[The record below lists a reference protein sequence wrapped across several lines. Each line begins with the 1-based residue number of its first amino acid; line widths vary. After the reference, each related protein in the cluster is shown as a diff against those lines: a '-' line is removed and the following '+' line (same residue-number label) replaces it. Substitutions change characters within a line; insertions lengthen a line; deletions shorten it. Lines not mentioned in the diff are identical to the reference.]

1 MMQVGK
7 ANQVTI
13 DKIKKHGENMA
24 NQLAL
29 ITGASSG
36 IGEAFARQLAAQ
48 GYDVCLT
55 GRRAKRLQ
63 EIASELRDQHKVR
76 AEALAADLV
85 TEAGIHAVESW
96 IKAHAPIQMLVNNA
110 GYGIRSY
117 FIEGSTD
124 AVVEMIHVHDIAPVR
139 LMGAALPG
147 MRQANEG
154 AIINVSSPAA
164 YASLPGNGSYAGT
177 KAFLNAFSE
186 SLAREL
192 EGTKIRVQILLPGF
206 TYSDFH
212 KRPDYEGVDMYS
224 VVPKFMWQ
232 TSEYVAR
239 TSLKALKR
247 GSLYCTPGLLYKLLV
262 FAGRLGV
269 AKFVTGSVLKKMKRD
284 GS

>member
-1 MMQVGK
+1 MS
-7 ANQVTI
+7 NP
-13 DKIKKHGENMA
+13 
-24 NQLAL
+24 LAL

-48 GYDVCLT
+48 GYDLCLT
-55 GRRAKRLQ
+55 GRRADRL
-63 EIASELRDQHKVR
+63 EGISSELRDQHKVR
-76 AEALAADLV
+76 AEAVVADLA
-85 TEAGIHAVESW
+85 TEQGIRILESW
-96 IKAHAPIQMLVNNA
+96 IESHAPIQMLVNNA
-110 GYGIRSY
+110 GYGIRSR
-117 FIEGSTD
+117 FMDGGPD
-124 AVVEMIHVHDIAPVR
+124 PVVEMIHVHDIAPVR

-147 MRQANEG
+147 MRQAHEG

-192 EGTKIRVQILLPGF
+192 EGTAIRVQILLPGF

-212 KRPDYEGVDMYS
+212 KRPAYEGANTYNS
-224 VVPKFMWQ
+224 VPKFMWQ

-239 TSLKALKR
+239 SSLKALKR

-262 FAGRLGV
+262 FAGRLG
-269 AKFVTGSVLKKMKRD
+269 ASRFVRGSALKKLGRN
-284 GS
+284 